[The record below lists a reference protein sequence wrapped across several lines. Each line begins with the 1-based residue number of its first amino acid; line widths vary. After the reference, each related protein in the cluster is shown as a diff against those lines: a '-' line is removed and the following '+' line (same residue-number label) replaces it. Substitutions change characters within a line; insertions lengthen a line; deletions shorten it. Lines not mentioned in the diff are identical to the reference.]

1 MIDFLLKYPQI
12 IYDQGEL
19 IFAREWPTWIAI
31 TCFII
36 IVLAISAMLLIK
48 RSSLRLSQIL
58 TIWVLQVLLVMVV
71 LVVIWQPA
79 IMTEKLR
86 AGDNVI
92 AMMLDTSESMNYT
105 EQGESRMQ
113 TALAVMEK
121 DAIAGLNDQY
131 LLQRFTFDQE
141 AAPIESYNT
150 LPPPEQ
156 MTLLGDSVRQ
166 VLSMSRSTPLGA
178 IVLVSDG
185 ADNAGTLTQDQL
197 AEIAGFNVPVH
208 TIGIGREAIPE
219 DLELQTVSLPG
230 QALPGTILAA
240 RVAVRHDKSGL
251 ARLKVYDNDNII
263 MSHELELEEGHSV
276 TTAWID
282 IPVSDTGYRHLK
294 FSLDPWEGEQ
304 VTQNNQQSRVVNVK
318 EEKYRVLYIE
328 GEPRWEYKF
337 MRRAMDK
344 DPSIDLVSLLRVSQN
359 KFYRQGI
366 SSADELEE
374 GFPTSRKEL
383 FKYNALIIG
392 SIEAASFTPE
402 QQQMVHDFVS
412 ERGGSLLMIAG
423 INGLGNGG
431 WDNTLLNEVLPAKL
445 DQDNNP
451 FVREKVK
458 VDLTSVGLH
467 SSMLKFDQDINRNR
481 LQWQELPEIADY
493 QLIDS
498 LKPAAATLLTFDAA
512 GETHPLLVNQ
522 PYGRGFSYI
531 LATGGT
537 WRWQMSLPLD
547 DQRHE
552 TFWRQLL
559 REMVIDTPGRFFIT
573 SQMTGDRV
581 RIKSE
586 IRNEEYQPERELKLT
601 AIVTPESGEVMTV
614 ELHPSTDLPDLMSG
628 EFRADTSGLY
638 NIETITRRDDEPIDS
653 ARMAIYHDAGK
664 AEYFSLRTNRNLLQ
678 QLADATGGRYWTID
692 ELDELP
698 SAIEFSSAGITERE
712 ISPLWDAPLFFI
724 LLVLLKTIEWLL
736 RRRWNTI

>member
-1 MIDFLLKYPQI
+1 MLDFLLKYPQI
-12 IYDQGEL
+12 VYDQGEL
-19 IFAREWPTWIAI
+19 IFAREWPPWIAV
-31 TCFII
+31 TCFVII
-36 IVLAISAMLLIK
+36 LLVISAMLLIK
-48 RSSLRLSQIL
+48 RTSLKLPQLLS
-58 TIWVLQVLLVMVV
+58 IWTLQVLMVV
-71 LVVIWQPA
+71 VVLMVIWQPA

-86 AGDNVI
+86 SGDNVI
-92 AMMLDTSESMNYT
+92 AIMLDTSESMNYT
-105 EQGESRMQ
+105 EEAGSRMQ
-113 TALAVMEK
+113 TALAVLQ
-121 DAIAGLNDQY
+121 DQAIAGFNDRY
-131 LLQRFTFDQE
+131 LVQRFTFDQE
-141 AAPIESYNT
+141 AANTDSFET
-150 LPPPEQ
+150 LPLPEQ
-156 MTLLGDSVRQ
+156 MTLLGNSVRQ

-197 AEIAGFNVPVH
+197 AEIAAFNVPVH
-208 TIGIGREAIPE
+208 TIGIGRETIEE
-219 DLELQTVSLPG
+219 DLELQGVSLPG

-240 RVAVRHDKSGL
+240 RIAVRHDKPGL

-263 MSHELELEEGHSV
+263 MSHDLELEETNQV

-304 VTQNNQQSRVVNVK
+304 VTLNNQQSRVVNVK
-318 EEKYRVLYIE
+318 EEKYKVLYIE

-344 DPSIDLVSLLRVSQN
+344 DPSIELVSLLRVSQN

-366 SSADELEE
+366 SNADELEE
-374 GFPTSRKEL
+374 GFPTSRAEL
-383 FKYNALIIG
+383 FQYNALILG

-402 QQQMVHDFVS
+402 QHQMIHDFVS

-423 INGLGNGG
+423 LNGLGNGG
-431 WDNTLLNEVLPAKL
+431 WENSLLNEVLPARL
-445 DQDNNP
+445 DQENQ
-451 FVREKVK
+451 FVREKIK
-458 VDLTSVGLH
+458 VALTSVGLH
-467 SSMLKFDQDINRNR
+467 SSMLKFDQDINENR
-481 LQWQELPEIADY
+481 TQWDGLPEIADY
-493 QLIDS
+493 QLIGN
-498 LKPAAATLLTFDAA
+498 LKPAAATLLTFDVA

-537 WRWQMSLPLD
+537 WRWQMSLPLE

-559 REMVIDTPGRFFIT
+559 REMVIDTPGRFFMT
-573 SQMTGDRV
+573 SQVTGDEIQ
-581 RIKSE
+581 IKSE
-586 IRNEEYQPERELKLT
+586 IRDEEYNPERELKLT
-601 AIVTPESGEVMTV
+601 AIVTPQSGEVITV
-614 ELHPSTDLPDLMSG
+614 ELHPSTDVPDLMTG

-638 NIETITRRDDEPIDS
+638 TIETITRRDDEPIDS

-664 AEYFSLRTNRNLLQ
+664 AEYFSLRTNRSLLQ
-678 QLADATGGRYWTID
+678 QLADATGGRYWNID

-698 SAIEFSSAGITERE
+698 NAVEFSSAGITERE

-724 LLVLLKTIEWLL
+724 LLLLFKIIEWLL

>member
-12 IYDQGEL
+12 VYDQGEL
-19 IFAREWPTWIAI
+19 IFAREWPLWIAV

-36 IVLAISAMLLIK
+36 ILLVISAMLLIK
-48 RSSLRLSQIL
+48 RTSLKLPQLLS
-58 TIWVLQVLLVMVV
+58 IWVLQLLMVMLV
-71 LVVIWQPA
+71 LVVVWQPA

-92 AMMLDTSESMNYT
+92 AIMLDTSESMNYT
-105 EQGESRMQ
+105 EQGASRMQ
-113 TALAVMEK
+113 TALAVLEE
-121 DAIAGLNDQY
+121 DAITDLNDQY
-131 LLQRFTFDQE
+131 LVQRFTFDQE
-141 AAPIESYNT
+141 ATTAESYDT

-208 TIGIGREAIPE
+208 TIGIGREAIAE
-219 DLELQTVSLPG
+219 DLELQAVSLPG

-240 RVAVRHDKSGL
+240 RVAVRHDKPGL

-263 MSHELELEEGHSV
+263 MSHDLELEEENTV

-304 VTQNNQQSRVVNVK
+304 VTLNNQQSRVVNVK

-344 DPSIDLVSLLRVSQN
+344 DPSIELVSLLRVSQN
-359 KFYRQGI
+359 KYYRQGI
-366 SSADELEE
+366 TSADELEE
-374 GFPTSRKEL
+374 GFPTNRAEL

-392 SIEAASFTPE
+392 SIEAASFTPD
-402 QQQMVHDFVS
+402 QQQMIHDFVS

-423 INGLGNGG
+423 LNGLGNGG
-431 WDNTLLNEVLPAKL
+431 WENSQLNEVLPARL
-445 DQDNNP
+445 DQQDNH
-451 FVREKVK
+451 FVRDKVK
-458 VDLTSVGLH
+458 VALTSVGLH
-467 SSMLKFDQDINRNR
+467 SSMLKFDQDINENR
-481 LQWQELPEIADY
+481 TQWQELPEIADY
-493 QLIDS
+493 QLIGN
-498 LKPAAATLLTFDAA
+498 LKPAAAALLTFDVA

-537 WRWQMSLPLD
+537 WRWQMSLPLE

-559 REMVIDTPGRFFIT
+559 REMVIDTPGRFFMS
-573 SQMTGDRV
+573 SQVTGDRI

-586 IRNEEYQPERELKLT
+586 IRDEEYKPERELKLT

-614 ELHPSTDLPDLMSG
+614 ELNPSTDIPDLMTG

-638 NIETITRRDDEPIDS
+638 NIETITRRDDEPVDS
-653 ARMAIYHDAGK
+653 ARMAIFHDAGK

-678 QLADATGGRYWTID
+678 QLADATGGRYWD
-692 ELDELP
+692 KDQMDELP
-698 SAIEFSSAGITERE
+698 SAVEFSSAGITERE
-712 ISPLWDAPLFFI
+712 I
-724 LLVLLKTIEWLL
+724 
-736 RRRWNTI
+736 